1 MKIRLDQVTKSYQSD
16 VIKDLSYTFES
27 GKLYVIKGV
36 SGSGKTTLL
45 NMIGGIDT
53 DFTGSITP
61 DTDEPLSAIRS
72 YVFQSSLLLSRVTI
86 LENLFLIK
94 ADYDEITRLC
104 ELFGITPLLDKYPE
118 QISGGERQRVA
129 IVRALLLSPKL
140 FLADEPTASLD
151 GTNSVQIAKTI
162 AGLKDF
168 GQIVIVATHEPYFDS
183 YADEIIHLKDGK
195 IDCVEKLDGT
205 EALDRNIIASVSD
218 VEGRCASQAPANGT
232 SALSSVDDNARECLS
247 LGKRRSHEPDER
259 RRYNYLKF
267 TLKRHPGLLNFPRL
281 MPLALVFLLVLL
293 VSTVQNSFKSE
304 FMRHIQSDYPMDFFV
319 LQPNQIED
327 YLFKDRVKI
336 YDHYTAVENDVYAYY
351 LLAEKDSVFCLPNMI
366 ETGGFPKTEREILVS
381 ESFLIHYFHDETSD
395 NVDALIGRTVVYK
408 GLKLVISGVTA
419 SFEEEASRKHLSADL
434 YYRNDLFRRGETHD
448 KVIFVPYETLEMI
461 GKKEEVHDGWKMCV
475 LDGLSED
482 ESALEALQVVQGGPF
497 PNQFY
502 AEIQELQDT
511 INAVSGIF
519 AFVLLVVFSLSCIF
533 LVSIIRTELFYRRK
547 EIGFLQIFGLEQK
560 RIKRLLSAEYRLKIF
575 ASLSIALLFYIAAVI
590 VYRIVAGAFIIFH
603 PIFTP
608 IVIVVL
614 LAIYLKAVYKS
625 IRNFLKQSILS
636 LIV

>member
-218 VEGRCASQAPANGT
+218 VGEGAQVKHPLMEPA
-232 SALSSVDDNARECLS
+232 
-247 LGKRRSHEPDER
+247 
-259 RRYNYLKF
+259 
-267 TLKRHPGLLNFPRL
+267 
-281 MPLALVFLLVLL
+281 
-293 VSTVQNSFKSE
+293 
-304 FMRHIQSDYPMDFFV
+304 
-319 LQPNQIED
+319 
-327 YLFKDRVKI
+327 LFQ
-336 YDHYTAVENDVYAYY
+336 
-351 LLAEKDSVFCLPNMI
+351 C
-366 ETGGFPKTEREILVS
+366 G
-381 ESFLIHYFHDETSD
+381 
-395 NVDALIGRTVVYK
+395 
-408 GLKLVISGVTA
+408 
-419 SFEEEASRKHLSADL
+419 
-434 YYRNDLFRRGETHD
+434 
-448 KVIFVPYETLEMI
+448 
-461 GKKEEVHDGWKMCV
+461 
-475 LDGLSED
+475 
-482 ESALEALQVVQGGPF
+482 
-497 PNQFY
+497 
-502 AEIQELQDT
+502 
-511 INAVSGIF
+511 
-519 AFVLLVVFSLSCIF
+519 
-533 LVSIIRTELFYRRK
+533 
-547 EIGFLQIFGLEQK
+547 
-560 RIKRLLSAEYRLKIF
+560 
-575 ASLSIALLFYIAAVI
+575 
-590 VYRIVAGAFIIFH
+590 
-603 PIFTP
+603 
-608 IVIVVL
+608 
-614 LAIYLKAVYKS
+614 
-625 IRNFLKQSILS
+625 
-636 LIV
+636 